1 MALTRVEWI
10 SKKNRRFKK
19 YKMVVWISRKILGVD
34 FNFKD
39 ELEIYK
45 IKDAGVDFKEDS
57 RGGFQD
63 SERNNRLLYKNF
75 IIIFKRFNKF

>member
-1 MALTRVEWI
+1 ML
-10 SKKNRRFKK
+10 
-19 YKMVVWISRKILGVD
+19 VWISRKILGVD

-45 IKDAGVDFKEDS
+45 IKDAGVDFKEVS

-63 SERNNRLLYKNF
+63 SERNN
-75 IIIFKRFNKF
+75 